1 MPNAQHGMSNAQ
13 GGHMYDGKFDLEE
26 RLIEFAV
33 RIIKVA
39 GSLPNT
45 LAGQHI
51 AEQILRSGTSSA
63 ANYGEAQGAESRA
76 DFVHKIRIALKELR
90 ETKVWLRIIVR
101 AGLISSAD
109 CLQSLLKEN
118 DEVISI
124 LFKSVETA
132 RKNEK
137 SGEKVSRPARS
148 AE

>member
-1 MPNAQHGMSNAQ
+1 
-13 GGHMYDGKFDLEE
+13 MYEGKFDLEE

-45 LAGQHI
+45 VAGQHI
-51 AEQILRSGTSSA
+51 AGQILRSGTSPA
-63 ANYGEAQGAESRA
+63 ANYAEAQGAESRA
-76 DFVHKIRIALKELR
+76 DFVHRIRIALKELR
-90 ETKVWLRIIVR
+90 ETQVWLRIIVR
-101 AGLISSAD
+101 AELISSAD
-109 CLQSLLKEN
+109 RLQPLLKEN

-124 LFKSVETA
+124 LFKSAETA

-137 SGEKVSRPARS
+137 NSETVSRPARS